1 MSETLKVGLSASQR
15 DLLLRGLRYV
25 RSSVLLDTREPKV
38 DPEADRADE
47 LETINALVDQL
58 NRAES
63 TNQHASV

>member
-38 DPEADRADE
+38 DPETDRAEE
-47 LETINALVDQL
+47 LESINALVDQL

-63 TNQHASV
+63 TNQHAGV